1 MKHKSPTYL
10 NSIGKS
16 KAFAATLSNIEP
28 KDDFDNKDDRILN
41 AFIATANPTEGIVK
55 NVDEE
60 EELVDSKFEKMD
72 DQDDIHTA

>member
-16 KAFAATLSNIEP
+16 KALTTTLSNTEP
-28 KDDFDNKDDRILN
+28 EDDSDNEDEGILN
-41 AFIATANPTEGIVK
+41 AFTTIVNPTNGIVEDM
-55 NVDEE
+55 VEE
-60 EELVDSKFEKMD
+60 EELVESKFEKMD